1 MTKWISQMVVSLDGK
16 AEGASGS
23 IDWHQVDADYNA
35 YAADLLE
42 SADAILF
49 GRVTYELM
57 AAYWPTVEAK
67 ERDPVI
73 AEIMNRLPKY
83 VVSRTL
89 SQANWPGTTVL
100 QEALVQ
106 HDTGMKSNGMRKVV
120 ILGSGKLVS
129 ALSEADAIDEYQL
142 MVNPVVLGSGP
153 PFLSTL
159 SPNLQ
164 LDLIRVQ
171 PFQSGNVLLVY
182 RSRNASR

>member
-1 MTKWISQMVVSLDGK
+1 MAKWISQMVVSLDGK
-16 AEGASGS
+16 AEGANGS

-42 SADAILF
+42 SAEAILF
-49 GRVTYELM
+49 GRITYELM
-57 AAYWPTVEAK
+57 AAYWTTAEAK

-73 AEIMNRLPKY
+73 AEVMNRLPKY
-83 VVSRTL
+83 VISRTL

-100 QEALVQ
+100 QDTSVQ
-106 HDTGMKSNGMRKVV
+106 LDAEMNSNGNVV

-129 ALSEADAIDEYQL
+129 ALSAANAIDEYQL
-142 MVNPVVLGSGP
+142 MVNPVVLASGP

-159 SPNLQ
+159 SPNLL
-164 LDLIRVQ
+164 LDLVRVQ
-171 PFQSGNVLLVY
+171 PFPSGNVLLVY